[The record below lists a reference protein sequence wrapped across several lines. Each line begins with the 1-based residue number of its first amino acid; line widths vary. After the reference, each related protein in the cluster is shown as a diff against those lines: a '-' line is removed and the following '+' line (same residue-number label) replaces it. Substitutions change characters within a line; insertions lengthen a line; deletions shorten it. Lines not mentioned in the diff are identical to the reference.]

1 MRDRRVQFLRAHT
14 CLSGNNDTPMIVLFR
29 KTVGTQFSAVC
40 VHWSTL
46 GSMDSG
52 PRCRLYRSSTRNLK
66 KKPRLGANS
75 FTDQDNAGHG
85 NAIAYSTAD
94 VIDLSLSQNSDGGID
109 WLGPVI
115 GCWAFDSDAET
126 PPICHSVASRSTRTL
141 CKGLGYLTSDGRL
154 ND

>member
-66 KKPRLGANS
+66 KSHGWGPTVSQTKIMQDMETLSLIRQPTSSTYLCLRTPMAALTGSGQLLDAERSIPMRKRPRSAIPWPVAPLGHYAK
-75 FTDQDNAGHG
+75 DW
-85 NAIAYSTAD
+85 AIWPATAD
-94 VIDLSLSQNSDGGID
+94 
-109 WLGPVI
+109 
-115 GCWAFDSDAET
+115 
-126 PPICHSVASRSTRTL
+126 
-141 CKGLGYLTSDGRL
+141 
-154 ND
+154 